1 MLFAATTKLTS
12 DIHSPMRQGSV
23 SYWQMLTP
31 LWVTPIV
38 SASFSCLLNLWFHPV
53 FCGFMKWFQALL
65 NPGTKF
71 KAGDE
76 RWSYAL
82 QTPEPAVCFALC
94 CGRSSDPAVISQ
106 SLLS

>member
-1 MLFAATTKLTS
+1 MQ
-12 DIHSPMRQGSV
+12 RGSV

-53 FCGFMKWFQALL
+53 FCGFVKWFQALL

-82 QTPEPAVCFALC
+82 KTPDPAVCFALC